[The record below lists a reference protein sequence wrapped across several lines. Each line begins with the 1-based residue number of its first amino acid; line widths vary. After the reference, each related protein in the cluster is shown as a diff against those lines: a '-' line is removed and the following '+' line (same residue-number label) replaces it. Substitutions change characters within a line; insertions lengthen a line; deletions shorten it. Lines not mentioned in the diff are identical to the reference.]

1 MNGSIFRF
9 TLDLQSVQSQV
20 SIPVV
25 RGDTARAWQISFSD
39 GGMPLSLE
47 DGMLA
52 KLEIKRPTGTHME
65 EFCAIQGRTNVYFPF
80 SQNTNTAAV
89 EGFHECAV
97 ILYGEDGEVIGSP
110 RFSMIVSDRVIASDD
125 VNLSDEDR
133 SVIDGM
139 VAAEASRAA
148 AELGRINA
156 EAEREAAEESRRQTM
171 ETLQSMTG
179 VKNPLPPVTEADE
192 GKFLGISDGK
202 YALLP
207 SLAAVEINPEGVPSD
222 TVTAIKVGG
231 VIYALPAGGSSD
243 GSSGI
248 LAYSGEVTLHSD
260 MYILIDGTSHPMEDG
275 MTWGDWCA
283 SDYNTVGLSD
293 YGYYLGTGD
302 MRYLSMLLTGIP
314 ILPSDPLVPGG
325 MYSLLS
331 IEDAT
336 FEGGEAL

>member
-20 SIPVV
+20 SIPVT

-39 GGMPLSLE
+39 GSTPFSLE

-52 KLEIKRPTGTHME
+52 KLEIKRPTGTHIE
-65 EFCAIQGRTNVYFPF
+65 EFCVIQGRTNVYFPF
-80 SQNTNTAAV
+80 SQNPNTAAV

-125 VNLSDEDR
+125 INLSDEDR
-133 SVIDGM
+133 GAIDGM
-139 VAAEASRAA
+139 IAAEASRVA

-171 ETLQSMTG
+171 ETLQTMTG

-207 SLAAVEINPEGVPSD
+207 SLAGVEVNPEGEAAA
-222 TVTAIKVGG
+222 TVTSLKVGG
-231 VIYALPAGGSSD
+231 VIYALPAGGGSSD
-243 GSSGI
+243 
-248 LAYSGEVTLHSD
+248 LVAYSGEVTLLSD
-260 MYILIDGTSHPMEDG
+260 MQIKIDATAYPMDEG
-275 MTWGDWCA
+275 MTWSDWCA
-283 SDYNTVGLSD
+283 SEYNTIGLTD

-302 MRYLSMLLTGIP
+302 MLWLTMFLTGLP
-314 ILPSDPLVPGG
+314 ILPSEPLTPGG
-325 MYSLLS
+325 MYSLIS
-331 IEDAT
+331 MEEAVS
-336 FEGGEAL
+336 EGGEENG